1 MFRVLRPLFS
11 VLIVVA
17 FGCKPEG
24 KPPVPTVFESKH
36 EKNEHDH
43 SHARGKLMLADFG
56 PHHAGLTAHLSKKEG
71 NELDIVFETA
81 DKEPKP
87 LPLPLTKLTAKATR
101 TGDDKEYTLDF
112 EPAEKDERTGDPDGK
127 CSKFT
132 AKAPWIKHEDM
143 LTVVLTATLDGQVK
157 KTIWTDFNPKKFAHV
172 DK

>member
-1 MFRVLRPLFS
+1 MFRLMRTLLPAF
-11 VLIVVA
+11 IICC
-17 FGCKPEG
+17 FGCKPES

-36 EKNEHDH
+36 EKDEHDH
-43 SHARGKLMLADFG
+43 PHERDKFMLVDFG
-56 PHHAGLTAHLSKKEG
+56 PYHAGLTAHLSKKEG

-101 TGDDKEYTLDF
+101 AGDDKEYTLEF
-112 EPAEKDERTGDPDGK
+112 EPEEKKERKDDPEGK

-143 LTVVLTATLDGQVK
+143 LTVVLTVTLDGQVK